1 MKHLQFFIFFI
12 VLFFLLFYVH
22 SSAVAI
28 SPPRP
33 TPDVLALAIPTWVLP
48 TPPCGAWDG
57 TKCTSIDTA
66 LGEIGTQPET
76 IITRI
81 FSIILGLSG
90 GIAFLTIIS
99 GSYAIMTSQGNP
111 EKVQAAKEIITST
124 IVGLVFVI
132 LSIVILEIIGVD
144 ILVIP
149 GFSK

>member
-12 VLFFLLFYVH
+12 VLFLLFYVH
-22 SSAVAI
+22 SSAASAI
-28 SPPRP
+28 RPP
-33 TPDVLALAIPTWVLP
+33 TPTSGPIPTPLPTWVLP

-57 TKCTSIDTA
+57 TKCTSINTA
-66 LGEIGTQPET
+66 LGEIGTQPKT

-90 GIAFLTIIS
+90 GIAFLTIVS

-144 ILVIP
+144 ILGIP